1 MPPTASQRGPP
12 PTPPSSP
19 GHPLPPSSMT
29 QQAEH
34 DLAGPSVPQWASGST
49 FWNKSPALSAHSI
62 VLRINP
68 LCISKRPHSPF
79 CRASEEMLAP
89 HPPRPIMPCFL
100 PKNSSSRE
108 EKRESSICFD
118 HCRIVV
124 KVQNHSAELF
134 C

>member
-1 MPPTASQRGPP
+1 MPPTASQHGPP
-12 PTPPSSP
+12 PTPPRSP
-19 GHPLPPSSMT
+19 SNPFPPGSMA

-49 FWNKSPALSAHSI
+49 VRNKSPALSAHSI

-68 LCISKRPHSPF
+68 LCISKRACSPC

-100 PKNSSSRE
+100 LKNPSHSTSRE
-108 EKRESSICFD
+108 EKREASTCFEY
-118 HCRIVV
+118 C
-124 KVQNHSAELF
+124 
-134 C
+134 